1 MSIRN
6 LIIKTAFLLALV
18 TARRLKEGYT
28 LECRDPK
35 EHKSAK
41 SHSLNTSK
49 SSAKKLYVGRYEED
63 SLICPYNALQ
73 CLLNRTQTWRDDPK
87 NKHTE
92 IAFTSNKVFE
102 FVCRRIPQITLLVF
116 YAISQW
122 KVVVLRYL
130 RLYFDENNG
139 GNYNYDDVDNNNDND
154 NYDGDNN
161 DDGDDSDDDDNDN

>member
-18 TARRLKEGYT
+18 TASRPSDLKKVNITTIKSSSSGYT

-41 SHSLNTSK
+41 SHSLT
-49 SSAKKLYVGRYEED
+49 KKLYAGRYEED

-87 NKHTE
+87 NKHVLFLISKLSHTPRLQ
-92 IAFTSNKVFE
+92 IPSLIGLNQRQRLPLLPIKSSNSSVEE
-102 FVCRRIPQITLLVF
+102 FPR
-116 YAISQW
+116 
-122 KVVVLRYL
+122 
-130 RLYFDENNG
+130 
-139 GNYNYDDVDNNNDND
+139 
-154 NYDGDNN
+154 
-161 DDGDDSDDDDNDN
+161 

>member
-18 TARRLKEGYT
+18 TASRLKE
-28 LECRDPK
+28 
-35 EHKSAK
+35 AK

-87 NKHTE
+87 NKHVLFLISKLSHTP
-92 IAFTSNKVFE
+92 
-102 FVCRRIPQITLLVF
+102 RLQIPSLIGLNQR
-116 YAISQW
+116 QW